1 MLQITFS
8 IHSSYIVYH
17 SSMKINKAYYLFIF
31 KGMATIIL
39 VYIYSREPV
48 IILPKDTLWPINYIL
63 YWPTNHKD
71 SISLIMWMFIA
82 KVVKS
87 KFTTTKII
95 SKR

>member
-48 IILPKDTLWPINYIL
+48 IILPKDTLWPINRFL
-63 YWPTNHKD
+63 RWPTNHED
-71 SISLIMWMFIA
+71 SISLIMWYGITKIA
-82 KVVKS
+82 IS
-87 KFTTTKII
+87 KCTKIKII
-95 SKR
+95 SKH